1 MTVLG
6 EQSDTDRPNHVLS
19 SRGKL
24 EKEDASLSVK
34 TPTCNG
40 EWEDVNKGW
49 CTLHWSDKSSGKAQG
64 TASNRSSTL
73 TLVSH

>member
-40 EWEDVNKGW
+40 E
-49 CTLHWSDKSSGKAQG
+49 
-64 TASNRSSTL
+64 
-73 TLVSH
+73 